1 MTSITIGILGI
12 IALLV
17 LLFFG
22 MHIGAA
28 MTVVGIAGAW
38 LVSGKLTAAIG
49 ILKVT
54 PFTVVAS
61 FSMSVVP
68 MFVLMG
74 NLAFYSGIS
83 SELYAACYKL
93 LSRLRGGMSIA
104 TIAASAGFAAICGSA
119 NATTVTMGVV
129 CLPEMKKYNYKT
141 SLTCGSICAGGTLG
155 ILIPPSVGFILYGV
169 NAEIAVGKMF
179 MAGIF
184 PGILL
189 AFCYIAMVVII
200 CRIDAQAGP
209 KGPSFSVK
217 EKLHALRGVY
227 PILALFLLVLGGIF
241 FGWFTPNEGGA
252 IGASG
257 SFLLLL
263 IRRKASMKNIVAS
276 LRSTIATTAMVQ
288 LILIGAYLFGYF
300 LTLSKLPSAMA
311 TWVIALKVSP
321 YIVLAFVL
329 GVYALLG
336 CFVDSLPLIVL
347 LVPIFLPIVKALGFD
362 PIWFGVMM
370 VMIMELGLITPP
382 VGMVCYVMGGVAKD
396 VPLGTIFK
404 GTAPFT
410 ISLIV
415 ALVIVICFP
424 IISTW
429 LPSLM

>member
-200 CRIDAQAGP
+200 CRIDAPQ
-209 KGPSFSVK
+209 V
-217 EKLHALRGVY
+217 
-227 PILALFLLVLGGIF
+227 IL
-241 FGWFTPNEGGA
+241 
-252 IGASG
+252 
-257 SFLLLL
+257 
-263 IRRKASMKNIVAS
+263 
-276 LRSTIATTAMVQ
+276 
-288 LILIGAYLFGYF
+288 
-300 LTLSKLPSAMA
+300 
-311 TWVIALKVSP
+311 
-321 YIVLAFVL
+321 
-329 GVYALLG
+329 
-336 CFVDSLPLIVL
+336 
-347 LVPIFLPIVKALGFD
+347 
-362 PIWFGVMM
+362 
-370 VMIMELGLITPP
+370 MIIT
-382 VGMVCYVMGGVAKD
+382 
-396 VPLGTIFK
+396 
-404 GTAPFT
+404 
-410 ISLIV
+410 
-415 ALVIVICFP
+415 
-424 IISTW
+424 
-429 LPSLM
+429 